1 MCGRMHTTDVSNEYT
16 ESGDSKCH
24 CVSFKFS
31 KPKRTRKF
39 LSIVENIS
47 ILKELESS
55 TGKFV
60 ADQYGFNEKQ

>member
-1 MCGRMHTTDVSNEYT
+1 MCGRMLTTDISNKYT
-16 ESGDSKCH
+16 ESGDSCL
-24 CVSFKFS
+24 CVSFIFS

-39 LSIVENIS
+39 LSIVENIY
-47 ILKELESS
+47 ILKELERS